1 MSDSDRDQIH
11 QAQQVSQAAVGE
23 GNVTSPAI
31 SDELPLNNEKAVE
44 ARRAPSHK
52 PSGGSKKRT
61 TSPEKIAANRR
72 NSLKSTGPQTAAGKE
87 NVSKN
92 AIKHGFFAKHL
103 IIQDRDG
110 KEDPAEF
117 EQLRAAIREDCQPE
131 GALEEICAATIV
143 ACCWRKRR
151 LWRYESGTIAKALA
165 DNRDFLREQSIDS
178 EMDLAAPADPA
189 LNPVIVDHLC
199 LPPKEDADKL
209 LRYEA
214 MNDRQLNQAL
224 AQLERLQRRRIGD
237 AVPPPIGGEVSGK
250 QGKHFAKQSH

>member
-178 EMDLAAPADPA
+178 EMDLAAPADPE